1 LHTDCQNQRGVTLVE
16 LLVVVAIIGILG
28 AVSGLFLIKYLPEY
42 HLRSA
47 ASTLHQD
54 LRQAQVNAIKRLQPW
69 SVTISVAT
77 QSYQIE
83 GPTGNVVKTVD
94 LSSYGGDIRFT
105 ADPIDPPVVSIQF
118 DVQGFATARNATMTN
133 SRGSLI
139 TIQTLRTG
147 AVRVQ

>member
-1 LHTDCQNQRGVTLVE
+1 MYTVRRNQGGVTLVE

-28 AVSGLFLIKYLPEY
+28 VVSGLFLIKYLPEY

-47 ASTLHQD
+47 ASTLSQD
-54 LRQAQVNAIKRLQPW
+54 LRQTQVNAIKRLQTW
-69 SVTISVAT
+69 SVVMDTVT
-77 QSYQIE
+77 QSYRIE
-83 GPTGNVVKTVD
+83 GPVGTVVKTVN

-105 ADPIDPPVVSIQF
+105 AVAGSPIRF
-118 DVQGFATARNATMTN
+118 DVEGFASNGNATMRN

-139 TIQTLRTG
+139 TIRILRTG

>member
-1 LHTDCQNQRGVTLVE
+1 MNTDHRNQDGVTLVE

-28 AVSGLFLIKYLPEY
+28 MISGLFLIKYLPEY

-69 SVTISVAT
+69 SVTMSVAT

-94 LSSYGGDIRFT
+94 LSSYGGGIRFT
-105 ADPIDPPVVSIQF
+105 AIAGSPIDF
-118 DVQGFATARNATMTN
+118 DVEGFATAGNATMTN

>member
-1 LHTDCQNQRGVTLVE
+1 MYTDRRNQGGVTLVE

-28 AVSGLFLIKYLPEY
+28 VVSGLFLVKYLPEY

-47 ASTLHQD
+47 ASTLHQE
-54 LRQAQVNAIKRLQPW
+54 LRQAQVNAIKRFQPW
-69 SVTISVAT
+69 SVTMNATT
-77 QSYQIE
+77 QSYRIE
-83 GPTGNVVKTVD
+83 GPIGNVVKTVN
-94 LSSYGGDIRFT
+94 LSSYGGKIQFTAVPANSIRF
-105 ADPIDPPVVSIQF
+105 
-118 DVQGFATARNATMTN
+118 DVEGFATTGNATMTN